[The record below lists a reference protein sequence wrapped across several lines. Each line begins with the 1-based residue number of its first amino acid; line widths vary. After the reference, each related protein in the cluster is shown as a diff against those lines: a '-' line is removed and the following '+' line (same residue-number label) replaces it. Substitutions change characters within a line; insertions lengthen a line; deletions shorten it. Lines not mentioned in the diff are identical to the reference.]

1 MSLYSKITDN
11 KYFRDTQ
18 RIGVAFGSPMIAYF
32 LISTSLPITEV
43 ETVVVIS
50 ILLSLWVIL
59 LKEYWGNNNLLF
71 RKGSL
76 VGIMYTIIGIP
87 IALLISISLIVFFG
101 WATLTVKAYQSDYDN
116 AFDRIVVVYISPIVS
131 IPALGYII
139 INNLQ

>member
-11 KYFRDTQ
+11 KYFRNTQ
-18 RIGVAFGSPMIAYF
+18 RIGVVFGSPMIAYF

-43 ETVVVIS
+43 ETVVGIS

-87 IALLISISLIVFFG
+87 IALLLSISLIVFIG
-101 WATLTVKAYQSDYDN
+101 WATLTWKAYQSDYDN

-131 IPALGYII
+131 IPLVGYII
-139 INNLQ
+139 MDNLQ

>member
-11 KYFRDTQ
+11 KYFRNTQ
-18 RIGVAFGSPMIAYF
+18 RIGVVFGSPMIAYF

-43 ETVVVIS
+43 ETVVGIS

-87 IALLISISLIVFFG
+87 IALFLSISLIVFIG
-101 WATLTVKAYQSDYDN
+101 WATLTWKAYQSDYDN
-116 AFDRIVVVYISPIVS
+116 AFDRLVVVYISPIVS
-131 IPALGYII
+131 IPAVGYII
-139 INNLQ
+139 MDNLQ

>member
-18 RIGVAFGSPMIAYF
+18 LIGVAVGSPMIAYF

-71 RKGSL
+71 RKGSF
-76 VGIMYTIIGIP
+76 VGIIYTIIGIP
-87 IALLISISLIVFFG
+87 IALLISISLIVCLG
-101 WATLTVKAYQSDYDN
+101 WVTLTVKAYQSDFDN

-131 IPALGYII
+131 IPVLGYTI
-139 INNLQ
+139 INNVQ